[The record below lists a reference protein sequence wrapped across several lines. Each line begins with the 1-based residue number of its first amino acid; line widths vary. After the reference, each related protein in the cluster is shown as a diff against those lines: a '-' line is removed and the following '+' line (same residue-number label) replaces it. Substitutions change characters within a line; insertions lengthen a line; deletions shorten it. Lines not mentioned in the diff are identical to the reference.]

1 MNRTLSHIPKYSQ
14 RYFFVFAVIILIMFS
29 CPIKSSIKTL
39 VGIPTNTERT
49 LNLNNNT
56 IYSSLEKC
64 ENSETANS
72 KVSQEISFKTISLLP
87 AVLLAV
93 TFPFLLGSIQI
104 KQLSHPLYKRL
115 KISGTLPIFLEYQK
129 LII

>member
-14 RYFFVFAVIILIMFS
+14 RYFFVFAVIILILFS
-29 CPIKSSIKTL
+29 CPVKSSIKTL
-39 VGIPTNTERT
+39 AGIPTNTERN
-49 LNLNNNT
+49 LNLSNNT

-87 AVLLAV
+87 AGLLTAN
-93 TFPFLLGSIQI
+93 FAFLLESIQI
-104 KQLSHPLYKRL
+104 KPLSHPLYKRL
-115 KISGTLPIFLEYQK
+115 KIAGTLPIFLQYQK